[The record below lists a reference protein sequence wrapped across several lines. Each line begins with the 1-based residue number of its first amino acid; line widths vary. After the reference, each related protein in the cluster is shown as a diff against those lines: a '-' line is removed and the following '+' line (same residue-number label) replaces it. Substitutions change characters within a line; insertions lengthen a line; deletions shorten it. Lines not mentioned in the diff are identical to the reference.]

1 MLSLPGKNFR
11 KCSFA
16 VVNCKINSS
25 PSQGAE
31 FPSPL
36 VGFPLAMQELLGPDL
51 HLRFQ
56 TSFELPLRFL
66 SLGYFTNPLTGG

>member
-1 MLSLPGKNFR
+1 MLSLPGKKFR

-25 PSQGAE
+25 PPRGGE

-36 VGFPLAMQELLGPDL
+36 VGFPLAMQELLEPDL
-51 HLRFQ
+51 HLQFQ
-56 TSFELPLRFL
+56 TSLELPLEIL
-66 SLGYFTNPLTGG
+66 SLHCFANSHMDG